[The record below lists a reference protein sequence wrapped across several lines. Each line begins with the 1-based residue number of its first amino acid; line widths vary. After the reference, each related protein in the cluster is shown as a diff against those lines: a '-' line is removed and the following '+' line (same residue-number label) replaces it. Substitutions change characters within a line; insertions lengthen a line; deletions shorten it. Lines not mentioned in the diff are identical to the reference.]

1 MQSVIIFDLSGNIR
15 IGEDSLLIHN
25 TIREALARG
34 ERRLLLNLADISR
47 IDSSGLGELVAAY
60 ATCSREGAELKLL
73 NLTQGVRELMVIT
86 KLLIVFEVYEDEG
99 EALESFEAA
108 FPESAKSAA
117 VTGKLKN
124 SVLDV

>member
-1 MQSVIIFDLSGNIR
+1 M
-15 IGEDSLLIHN
+15 IHN

-60 ATCSREGAELKLL
+60 ATCGREGAELKLL
-73 NLTQGVRELMVIT
+73 NLTQNVRELMVIT
-86 KLLIVFEVYEDEG
+86 KLLIVFDVYEDEG
-99 EALESFEAA
+99 EALESFNAA
-108 FPESAKSAA
+108 FPGNADSAA